1 MNGQRWLLA
10 NGQFAV
16 RQPCAIARPASIGH
30 LGFASRARL
39 QQISQQ
45 QIGGRCVV
53 NVKQTTPKLTVL
65 KRDHPAQPP
74 KRALIDRHP
83 FGRHQLLGPAG
94 HHPEAWRCRVP
105 LSRGQRLYNLHDRDQ
120 ISFLLLQQRR
130 NISTRRIIKRP
141 QIDDPTQG

>member
-16 RQPCAIARPASIGH
+16 RQPCAIARPAPIGH

-94 HHPEAWRCRVP
+94 HHPEAWRGRVP
-105 LSRGQRLYNLHDRDQ
+105 LSRGQRLYDLHDRGQ
-120 ISFLLLQQRR
+120 ILFLLL
-130 NISTRRIIKRP
+130 
-141 QIDDPTQG
+141 